1 LIEAILMEAA
11 TGRRRMPIEDRS
23 DPSQTKAIST
33 RQGPPVR
40 ESAMRYLVVLAGL
53 VGLLAAAPET
63 VHKNIKIANPRV
75 QETSGP
81 RAVLH
86 VTIANIQG
94 RADRLLRASTPVAQS
109 VAIWDQLG
117 KQGAGLRIPGRAE
130 FVIGSDLPRIE
141 LVGLTKTLSA
151 DASFNL
157 LLVFEQA
164 GKISVDVLVE
174 TASAIQQ

>member
-1 LIEAILMEAA
+1 MEAILMEAA
-11 TGRRRMPIEDRS
+11 TGRRRMPIEDRL
-23 DPSQTKAIST
+23 DPLRARTASQRHGGS
-33 RQGPPVR
+33 VR
-40 ESAMRYLVVLAGL
+40 ESAMRCLIILVGL

-63 VHKNIKIANPRV
+63 VRKNIKIANPRV
-75 QETSGP
+75 QETNGP

-94 RADRLLRASTPVAQS
+94 RADRLLRASTPVAES

-117 KQGAGLRIPGRAE
+117 KQGGGLRIPGRAE

-141 LVGLTKTLSA
+141 LVGLTKALSA
-151 DASFNL
+151 DASFHL

>member
-1 LIEAILMEAA
+1 MEAA
-11 TGRRRMPIEDRS
+11 TGRRRMPIEDRLNPLQARTAS
-23 DPSQTKAIST
+23 P
-33 RQGPPVR
+33 RHGGPVR
-40 ESAMRYLVVLAGL
+40 EMARESAVRCLLMLVGL

-63 VHKNIKIANPRV
+63 VRKNIKIANPRV
-75 QETSGP
+75 QETTGP

-94 RADRLLRASTPVAQS
+94 RADRLLRASTPVAES

-117 KQGAGLRIPGRAE
+117 KQGGGLRIPGRAE
-130 FVIGSDLPRIE
+130 FVIGNELPRIE

-151 DASFNL
+151 DASFHL

>member
-1 LIEAILMEAA
+1 MAA
-11 TGRRRMPIEDRS
+11 ASGRRWMPIEHWPVPS
-23 DPSQTKAIST
+23 DAGTNGP
-33 RQGPPVR
+33 RQGGVGDG
-40 ESAMRYLVVLAGL
+40 AMRYLIILVSL

-63 VHKNIKIANPRV
+63 VRKNIKIANPRV
-75 QETSGP
+75 QETNGP

-94 RADRLLRASTPVAQS
+94 RADRLLRASTPVAES

-117 KQGAGLRIPGRAE
+117 KQGGGLRIPGRAE

-141 LVGLTKTLSA
+141 LVGLTKALSA
-151 DASFNL
+151 DASFHL

>member
-1 LIEAILMEAA
+1 MAA
-11 TGRRRMPIEDRS
+11 ASGRRWMPIEHRPVPS
-23 DPSQTKAIST
+23 DAGTHSP
-33 RQGPPVR
+33 RQGGVGD
-40 ESAMRYLVVLAGL
+40 SAMRYLIILVSL

-63 VHKNIKIANPRV
+63 VRNNIKIANPRV

-86 VTIANIQG
+86 VTIANMEG
-94 RADRLLRASTPVAQS
+94 RADRLVRASTPVAES

-117 KQGAGLRIPGRAE
+117 KQGSGLRIPGRAE

-141 LVGLTKTLSA
+141 LIGLTKTLSA
-151 DASFNL
+151 DASFHL

-164 GKISVDVLVE
+164 GKISVDVLVKS
-174 TASAIQQ
+174 ASALEQ